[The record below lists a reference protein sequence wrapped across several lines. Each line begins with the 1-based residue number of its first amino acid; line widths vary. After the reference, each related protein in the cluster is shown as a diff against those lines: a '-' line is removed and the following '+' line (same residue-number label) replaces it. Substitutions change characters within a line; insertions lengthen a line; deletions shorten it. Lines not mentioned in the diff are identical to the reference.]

1 MGEAEKPSGGKPSS
15 GKPGGWRLGSPGVV
29 ALLALGLVA
38 LLLWQ
43 VTRMEH
49 QVSRLAAQVD
59 QSNRRVEELA
69 RKSDQAM
76 MRSMS
81 AEQEARQAAS
91 ERNQAVAART
101 EAEKTAQQAQ
111 QQAASARE
119 QASAAEQKASAAE
132 QKAAEYRKQ
141 REEEL
146 ERLQQVLGQ
155 IAETRRS
162 AMGLVMTLGSNS
174 IRFDFDKS
182 DIKPQYRD
190 ILNRIAGVLMTLKGY
205 QIYVYGYT
213 DDIGTKEYNLKL
225 SERRATAVR
234 EFLVKAGLNPH
245 IITSKGF
252 GKADPRAPGSSPQAR
267 AKNRR
272 VEIGIVD
279 SHLLPGAVPTG
290 KD

>member
-1 MGEAEKPSGGKPSS
+1 MGESEKASRGQPAKGKSRGG
-15 GKPGGWRLGSPGVV
+15 RLIFGSAL
-29 ALLALGLVA
+29 ALLALGLVGM
-38 LLLWQ
+38 LLWQ

-59 QSNRRVEELA
+59 QSNRRVQELA

-76 MRSMS
+76 LRALS
-81 AEQEARQAAS
+81 AEQQARQAAS
-91 ERNQAVAART
+91 ERNQAVAARAQ
-101 EAEKTAQQAQ
+101 AEKATQQAQ
-111 QQAASARE
+111 QQAASA
-119 QASAAEQKASAAE
+119 QQQASAAE
-132 QKAAEYRKQ
+132 QKAAEYRRQ
-141 REEEL
+141 REAEL

-213 DDIGTKEYNLKL
+213 DDIGTQEYNLKL

-234 EFLVKAGLNPH
+234 EFLVKAGLNPR

-252 GKADPRAPGSSPQAR
+252 GKADPRAPGSSPEAR

-279 SHLLPGAVPTG
+279 SRLLPGAVPAG
-290 KD
+290 KN